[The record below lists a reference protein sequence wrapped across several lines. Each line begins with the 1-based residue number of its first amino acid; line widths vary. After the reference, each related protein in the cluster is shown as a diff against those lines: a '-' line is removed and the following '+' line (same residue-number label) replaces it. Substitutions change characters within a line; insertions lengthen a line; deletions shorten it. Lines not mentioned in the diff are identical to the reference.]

1 MAEKRMFTKSIVL
14 SDDFLDMPMSA
25 RCLYFTLGMLA
36 DDDGFINSP
45 KAIMRQ
51 CVASLDDM
59 RILIAKKYLLEFDT
73 GVIVIT
79 HWRLNNCLRSDRY
92 KQTSCISE
100 LEQIAT
106 DKSGAYFKIDEAESL
121 PDGKDM
127 DAAPAE
133 IPESSTAEIPEEEEK
148 KEREALPETS
158 EAEKKPDERKEPGSE
173 KKKPLA
179 EREPVNDI
187 ERVEKAYLR
196 NYSQLHGLGIIRMDK
211 PIINWTAS
219 RKMTKD
225 AIRKYG
231 VGVVLEAVRK
241 SMNSRFCINKG
252 YTLTT
257 ILSAGVL
264 AGLVNV
270 EKPPGRTALADAVSD
285 DSLKNITF

>member
-1 MAEKRMFTKSIVL
+1 MFTKSIVL

-36 DDDGFINSP
+36 DDDGFISSP

-51 CVASLDDM
+51 CGASLDDM
-59 RILIAKKYLLEFDT
+59 RILISKKYLLEFDT
-73 GVIVIT
+73 GVIVIR
-79 HWRLNNCLRSDRY
+79 HWRLNNYLRSDRY
-92 KQTSCISE
+92 TQTSCVSE

-106 DKSGAYFKIDEAESL
+106 DKSGAYFKIDEAEAL
-121 PDGKDM
+121 PGGKNAD
-127 DAAPAE
+127 DALAE
-133 IPESSTAEIPEEEEK
+133 IPEAEEK
-148 KEREALPETS
+148 KEREALAETS
-158 EAEKKPDERKEPGSE
+158 EAERKPEKEPDVE

-196 NYSQLHGLGIIRMDK
+196 NYSQLHGLGIIRMEK

-225 AIRKYG
+225 AISKYG

-241 SMNSRFCINKG
+241 SMNSRFCITKG

-270 EKPPGRTALADAVSD
+270 EKPPGRTPLADAVSD
-285 DSLKNITF
+285 DSLRNITF

>member
-14 SDDFLDMPMSA
+14 SDDFLDMPMST

-45 KAIMRQ
+45 KAIVRQ
-51 CVASLDDM
+51 CGASLDDM

-73 GVIVIT
+73 GVIVIR
-79 HWRLNNCLRSDRY
+79 HWRLNNYLRSDRY
-92 KQTSCISE
+92 TQTSCISE

-106 DKSGAYFKIDEAESL
+106 DKSGAYFKLAEIPESV
-121 PDGKDM
+121 
-127 DAAPAE
+127 PAE
-133 IPESSTAEIPEEEEK
+133 IPEAEET
-148 KEREALPETS
+148 KEIEAVEETS
-158 EAEKKPDERKEPGSE
+158 EIERKPEKKPAAE

-187 ERVEKAYLR
+187 ERVEKEYLR
-196 NYSQLHGLGIIRMDK
+196 NYSQLHGLGIIRMEK

-241 SMNSRFCINKG
+241 SMNSRFCITKG

>member
-51 CVASLDDM
+51 CGASPDDM

-73 GVIVIT
+73 GVIVIR
-79 HWRLNNCLRSDRY
+79 HWRLNNYLRSDRY
-92 KQTSCISE
+92 TQTSCISE

-106 DKSGAYFKIDEAESL
+106 DKSGAYFKIDLAEALPGGKNADDALGEIPESV
-121 PDGKDM
+121 
-127 DAAPAE
+127 PAE
-133 IPESSTAEIPEEEEK
+133 IPEAEEK
-148 KEREALPETS
+148 KEIGAVEEPE
-158 EAEKKPDERKEPGSE
+158 KEPAAK

-187 ERVEKAYLR
+187 ERVEKEYLR
-196 NYSQLHGLGIIRMDK
+196 NYSQLHGLGIIRMEK

-241 SMNSRFCINKG
+241 SMNSRFCITKG

>member
-51 CVASLDDM
+51 CGASLDDM
-59 RILIAKKYLLEFDT
+59 RILIAKKYLLEFNT
-73 GVIVIT
+73 GVIVIR
-79 HWRLNNCLRSDRY
+79 HWRLNNYLRSDRY
-92 KQTSCISE
+92 TQTSCISE

-106 DKSGAYFKIDEAESL
+106 DKSGVYFKLAEISESV
-121 PDGKDM
+121 
-127 DAAPAE
+127 PAE
-133 IPESSTAEIPEEEEK
+133 IPEAEETKEIEAVEEPE
-148 KEREALPETS
+148 
-158 EAEKKPDERKEPGSE
+158 KEPAAE

-179 EREPVNDI
+179 EREPVNDL

-196 NYSQLHGLGIIRMDK
+196 NYSQLHGLGIIRMEK

>member
-1 MAEKRMFTKSIVL
+1 MFTKSIVL

-51 CVASLDDM
+51 CGASLDDM

-79 HWRLNNCLRSDRY
+79 HWRLNNYLRSDRY
-92 KQTSCISE
+92 TQTSCISE

-106 DKSGAYFKIDEAESL
+106 DKSGAYFKIDGAEAL
-121 PDGKDM
+121 PGGKNAD
-127 DAAPAE
+127 DTLGE
-133 IPESSTAEIPEEEEK
+133 IPEAEEK
-148 KEREALPETS
+148 KEIEAVEEPE
-158 EAEKKPDERKEPGSE
+158 KEPAAE

-179 EREPVNDI
+179 EREPLNDI

-196 NYSQLHGLGIIRMDK
+196 NYSQLHGLGIIRMEK

-241 SMNSRFCINKG
+241 SMSSRFCITKG